1 MNGFPGGTVVKSPLA
16 MQETQGLRVLS
27 LGQEDPL
34 EEEMATH
41 SSILAW
47 RIPQRSPVGYR
58 PWGRQESDAA
68 EHKHTCLNNKEKLQL
83 EQRILKYL
91 SETSWDFTILLYFRR
106 KFRRQA
112 CLRVVPRERG
122 SLGFRF
128 CCRGSSTSQRR
139 GTPQQHTEGTSPGRH
154 WHVSVSWES
163 TGVGRLA
170 SDLPSY
176 IWISYFIFLQFYF
189 SPLVFFFFIP
199 DSFRDHF
206 LFRS

>member
-1 MNGFPGGTVVKSPLA
+1 MVKSPLA

-68 EHKHTCLNNKEKLQL
+68 EHTHTCLNNKEKLQL

-91 SETSWDFTILLYFRR
+91 SETS
-106 KFRRQA
+106 
-112 CLRVVPRERG
+112 
-122 SLGFRF
+122 
-128 CCRGSSTSQRR
+128 
-139 GTPQQHTEGTSPGRH
+139 
-154 WHVSVSWES
+154 
-163 TGVGRLA
+163 
-170 SDLPSY
+170 
-176 IWISYFIFLQFYF
+176 
-189 SPLVFFFFIP
+189 
-199 DSFRDHF
+199 
-206 LFRS
+206 